1 MPCSNARSFTPLGTK
16 QKVTPMSEA
25 EQTDARAMHQL
36 EDIVRMD
43 GALTQRLH
51 FLVPMLIIK
60 EQLFEWRQGSAP

>member
-1 MPCSNARSFTPLGTK
+1 
-16 QKVTPMSEA
+16 MSEA